1 MTRRILLSASFAICA
16 AIASSTVFAHAP
28 QAAGVAGTW
37 KLNEAESNNPNG
49 PAPQGPKER
58 RPDAGKDMT
67 GGAAKSAAPQAV
79 SELSAEE
86 KSRINK
92 MLGLFNK
99 AAQSLEI
106 IVEGNEMTIK
116 QDGTGFPKQNADG
129 KKFALRNP
137 QIGEVDIKIKVDA
150 KGMTREVTTQE
161 DLKIVENYT
170 LSADGKTMTVT
181 MKASQPVMKIEDA
194 KVKRVYYRQ

>member
-1 MTRRILLSASFAICA
+1 
-16 AIASSTVFAHAP
+16 
-28 QAAGVAGTW
+28 
-37 KLNEAESNNPNG
+37 
-49 PAPQGPKER
+49 
-58 RPDAGKDMT
+58 MT
-67 GGAAKSAAPQAV
+67 GGASRSAAPQQA
-79 SELSAEE
+79 SELSNEE
-86 KSRINK
+86 KARINK
-92 MLGLFNK
+92 MLGLFNH
-99 AAQSLEI
+99 AAQTLEI
-106 IVEGNEMTIK
+106 IVEGTDMTIK

-161 DLKIVENYT
+161 DLKIVENYA
-170 LSADGKTMTVT
+170 LSADGKMLTVT

>member
-1 MTRRILLSASFAICA
+1 MTRRILISIFSIAFV
-16 AIASSTVFAHAP
+16 ASSVASAREH
-28 QAAGVAGTW
+28 QAAGVAGIW

-49 PAPQGPKER
+49 PAPPQGPKER

-67 GGAAKSAAPQAV
+67 GGASRSAAPQQA
-79 SELSAEE
+79 SELSNEE
-86 KSRINK
+86 KARINK
-92 MLGLFNK
+92 MLGLFNH
-99 AAQSLEI
+99 AAQTLEI
-106 IVEGNEMTIK
+106 IVEGTDMTIK

-161 DLKIVENYT
+161 DLKIVENYA
-170 LSADGKTMTVT
+170 LSADGKMLTVT

>member
-1 MTRRILLSASFAICA
+1 MTRRILLSASFALFTVV
-16 AIASSTVFAHAP
+16 ASSAVFAHAP

-67 GGAAKSAAPQAV
+67 GGASKSAAPQAV

-86 KSRINK
+86 KSRITK

-106 IVEGNEMTIK
+106 VVEGNEMTIK

-150 KGMTREVTTQE
+150 KGMTREVTTQD
-161 DLKIVENYT
+161 DLKVVENYT
-170 LSADGKTMTVT
+170 LSADGKQLIVTV
-181 MKASQPVMKIEDA
+181 KPSQPVMKIEDA
-194 KVKRVYYRQ
+194 KIKRVYYRQ